1 MDCFSFL
8 SLSLSCFRSLAL
20 SRHLSLII
28 SQASLAPSFQHHT
41 LSMSYTTIFFLPFT
55 LSGHLVAPSPQSALS
70 FAPSLS
76 LFYSLSAPTFRQ
88 TVVECLSGN
97 QLRRIC
103 SLSLFTNVVIVV
115 VVVAAAV
122 AEFRRRHFL
131 LLLFRIQG
139 QELKFIR
146 ESHFVH
152 RTGKGPLSGPTGL
165 CGGVRMRLVLVPLAL
180 ASGIES
186 VSVPF

>member
-8 SLSLSCFRSLAL
+8 SLSLSLAL

-28 SQASLAPSFQHHT
+28 SQASLAPSFHHHT

-115 VVVAAAV
+115 VVVVAAAV